1 MTSTPQTPLSATT
14 SPADLPREGVEGAVL
29 AHGVDDEPLAG
40 NQRDFTGG
48 VGAGLMVA
56 LCILYTA
63 FHIGVMN
70 FYPLETWTYRLIHV
84 AGGLVLGFLLFSAA
98 GISAAPTEAGRPLR
112 VVPLEWPLL
121 IVGAGGIGYAAAMI
135 AFAWGGW
142 WLTGAARP
150 PAFVFETYGL
160 PLTAGMVAA
169 LAGAWFFPER
179 ARGRLHWA
187 DVLLAVAAVTVLGYI
202 LFNVGALR
210 LRAGTALAQTADF
223 YAALVGVILILEA
236 TRRLAGLA
244 LVVIAAIF
252 ILYSF
257 AGPYL
262 PGFLAHR
269 GYTPTRFFTYIY
281 TDQGIL
287 GDTTA
292 VSSTYI
298 ILFITF
304 AAFLQAS
311 KVGDYFVNFAF
322 AAAGHARGGPAKVAV
337 FASGLMGMING
348 TSAGNVVATGSL
360 TIPLMKRVGYPARSS
375 GAIEAAAS
383 SGGQIMPPI
392 MGAGA
397 FIMAEVTGIPYTE
410 IVVAAIIP
418 SVLYFASVYFM
429 VDLQALKLGMKG
441 LPRDELPVFAK
452 LVRQVYLFI
461 PVIILIYALF
471 AGYSVIRAG
480 TLAMVAAA
488 VVSWLTPYRM
498 GVTAVLRAFELAAK
512 MSIQLVAVC
521 ACAGIIVG
529 VIALTGVGARFSAL
543 LLALAAQN
551 QLLALF
557 FAMCIA
563 IVLGMGMPT
572 TAAYAV
578 AAAVVAPG
586 LISLGIPVLT
596 AHFFVFYFAVM
607 SAITPPVALAA
618 YAGAALSGSDPMR
631 TSVESFKIGLA
642 AFVVPFMF
650 FYSQA
655 LLMQGEWLEIAHVFV
670 TASVGIFMLAAA
682 VQGWFF
688 GLLHPLVRVVLL
700 IGALAMIKGGLI
712 SDLVGLAIGA
722 GVLLYQKK
730 VVSPRDLAHG
740 LD

>member
-1 MTSTPQTPLSATT
+1 S
-14 SPADLPREGVEGAVL
+14 
-29 AHGVDDEPLAG
+29 
-40 NQRDFTGG
+40 GG
-48 VGAGLMVA
+48 LGAGLMIA

-70 FYPLETWTYRLIHV
+70 LYPLETWTYRLIHV

-98 GISAAPTEAGRPLR
+98 SVSAAPAQTGRPLR
-112 VVPLEWPLL
+112 VAPLEWPLL
-121 IVGAGGIGYAAAMI
+121 IVAAGGIGYAAAMI
-135 AFAWGGW
+135 AYAWGGW

-150 PAFVFETYGL
+150 PAFVFETYGI

-169 LAGAWFFPER
+169 VAGAWFFPER
-179 ARGRLHWA
+179 SRGRLHWA
-187 DVLLAVAAVTVLGYI
+187 DILLAVAAVVVLGYI

-210 LRAGTALAQTADF
+210 LRAGTGLAQTADF

-244 LVVIAAIF
+244 LVIIAAIF

-262 PGFLAHR
+262 PGFLTHR

-410 IVVAAIIP
+410 IVIAAIIP

-441 LPRDELPVFAK
+441 LPRNELPVFAK
-452 LVRQVYLFI
+452 LVKQVYLFI
-461 PVIILIYALF
+461 PVI
-471 AGYSVIRAG
+471 
-480 TLAMVAAA
+480 
-488 VVSWLTPYRM
+488 
-498 GVTAVLRAFELAAK
+498 
-512 MSIQLVAVC
+512 
-521 ACAGIIVG
+521 
-529 VIALTGVGARFSAL
+529 
-543 LLALAAQN
+543 
-551 QLLALF
+551 
-557 FAMCIA
+557 
-563 IVLGMGMPT
+563 
-572 TAAYAV
+572 
-578 AAAVVAPG
+578 
-586 LISLGIPVLT
+586 
-596 AHFFVFYFAVM
+596 
-607 SAITPPVALAA
+607 
-618 YAGAALSGSDPMR
+618 
-631 TSVESFKIGLA
+631 
-642 AFVVPFMF
+642 
-650 FYSQA
+650 
-655 LLMQGEWLEIAHVFV
+655 
-670 TASVGIFMLAAA
+670 
-682 VQGWFF
+682 
-688 GLLHPLVRVVLL
+688 
-700 IGALAMIKGGLI
+700 
-712 SDLVGLAIGA
+712 
-722 GVLLYQKK
+722 
-730 VVSPRDLAHG
+730 
-740 LD
+740 